1 MQEVAIEESGF
12 VYTSF
17 EFLVENASVIFSG
30 IGVAAMGGIYKLSQ
44 GKKDNQNTETTNKNS
59 ITNNIQIDVNSQ
71 SKETKEA
78 QESLSSPLS
87 DSRVREIKN
96 NTKILFID
104 DDTRFKVVKIL
115 TKSGWVNTKLVKDID
130 SLDCHNVLDANIIF
144 VDVQGVGVELNFKE
158 EGLGLA
164 AALKEKYP
172 DKKIIIYSAEQK
184 GDRFHEALR
193 KVDDFL
199 AKDVDPYQFT
209 SLVEKFSGI

>member
-1 MQEVAIEESGF
+1 MAIEESGF

-30 IGVAAMGGIYKLSQ
+30 IGVAAIGGIYKLSQ
-44 GKKDNQNTETTNKNS
+44 GKKDNQNTETTDKNS
-59 ITNNIQIDVNSQ
+59 ITNNIKIDVNSQ

>member
-1 MQEVAIEESGF
+1 MAIEESGF
-12 VYTSF
+12 VYKSF
-17 EFLVENASVIFSG
+17 EFLFENASVIFSG
-30 IGVAAMGGIYKLSQ
+30 IGVAAIGGVYKLSQ
-44 GKKDNQNTETTNKNS
+44 GKKDTPNTELDNKNS
-59 ITNNIQIDVNSQ
+59 ITNNINIDVKSQ
-71 SKETKEA
+71 AEKKEA
-78 QESLSSPLS
+78 QDNLSSPPS
-87 DSRVREIKN
+87 DSRVKEIKN

-115 TKSGWVNTKLVKDID
+115 NKSGWVNAKLVKDID
-130 SLDCHNVLDANIIF
+130 SLDCHDVLDANIIF

>member
-1 MQEVAIEESGF
+1 MAIEESGF

-30 IGVAAMGGIYKLSQ
+30 IGVAAIGGIYKLSQ

-59 ITNNIQIDVNSQ
+59 ITNNIKIDVNSQ

>member
-1 MQEVAIEESGF
+1 MAIEESNLF
-12 VYTSF
+12 YNSF
-17 EFLVENASVIFSG
+17 EFVVEHADVIFSG
-30 IGVAAMGGIYKLSQ
+30 IGVAALGGIYTISR
-44 GKKDNQNTETTNKNS
+44 GKKNTPNSDNNNENS
-59 ITNNIQIDVNSQ
+59 ITNNINIGLTSQ
-71 SKETKEA
+71 DKEDKEDREEK
-78 QESLSSPLS
+78 ESLSTPLS

-115 TKSGWVNTKLVKDID
+115 NKSGWVNSKLVKDID
-130 SLDCHNVLDANIIF
+130 SLDCHDVLESDIIF

-164 AALKEKYP
+164 SALKDKYP
-172 DKKIIIYSAEQK
+172 QKKIIIYSAEQK

-209 SLVEKFSGI
+209 SLVEKFAGV